1 MEIKISLD
9 NEEFTHKP
17 EKSNIG
23 RINNRI
29 AGQIRT
35 ETLVALAKYIGKDGR
50 SFCPA
55 IFEYKHR
62 KKENFR
68 EIQLF
73 VLDFDDGTD
82 YRTIKD
88 KCEAFGLPFFFSYHT
103 FSSTQDIPKYRVVL
117 CHQVPI
123 SMKWLAEMML
133 DMLKELFP
141 EADTACFEISRM
153 FFGGKGVIEYCE
165 EAVFSVDRLV
175 YEY

>member
-88 KCEAFGLPFFFSYHT
+88 KCEAFGLPFFF
-103 FSSTQDIPKYRVVL
+103 
-117 CHQVPI
+117 I
-123 SMKWLAEMML
+123 SH
-133 DMLKELFP
+133 
-141 EADTACFEISRM
+141 
-153 FFGGKGVIEYCE
+153 V
-165 EAVFSVDRLV
+165 
-175 YEY
+175 